1 MWLHDKL
8 AEKLRAVRTQLD
20 GEGKLHSQRQLD
32 GFYATFR
39 SRFGPDQLTNIDGEA
54 LLETMHNSSNR
65 DSLVYWLEF
74 KDDEEC
80 PAIFGSIAGGS
91 ALKFGI
97 YKRKETGAWMT
108 GAAKNQ
114 REMSIEEAIA
124 TARRNRDELLAG
136 VRLLEQLPANADD
149 AQYAELQRSMERE
162 VPDLHHLAWAHKY
175 FSLLYP
181 TKLDDYHSPVY
192 QRFHLIKLLQEPPGG
207 GEDERYAAA
216 GRFVTIAAE
225 LGWHLNHLT
234 RVLNER
240 NKEPYRYWRIGTR
253 DGGTGESHWERMRDG
268 GYVAV
273 GWDALGSLADLTKD
287 RESKEK
293 LRARMQKHYPNT
305 PQALGRKLQEVF
317 DFTVTIEERDIVLAS
332 DGARVLGIGQVTGPY
347 LYDSA
352 LPFPHMRRVKWLALG
367 EWQLPTTEG
376 LRTVAH
382 ELYKYPANRIE
393 VERRILF
400 SSPVEPVPRLRERSP
415 TIPKLDGIPGRIQ
428 ATLERKG
435 QVILYGPPGTGKTYW
450 ARRTACELAALA
462 SAGKPFDQLTT
473 SEQKALVGETEPDA
487 LVRMCTFHP
496 GYGYED
502 FLEGYKPHVVN
513 GQLVFERQIG
523 VFKRLCEDAEKRPDA
538 RFYLVVDEI
547 NRGDIPRIFGELLTL
562 LEKDKRNAAVL
573 LPLSGIPF
581 RVPPNVYLVGTMNTA
596 DRSIALL
603 DTALRRRFGFVELQP
618 DPNVLGSVVV
628 NGIPL
633 GPWLSDLN
641 RRIREHLG
649 HDGRSLQ
656 VGHAYLL
663 EAGKPVADFARLSRI
678 VQDDILPLIEEYC
691 YEDFQALV
699 RILGTGFVD
708 EATQRIRQELFESGQ
723 REALVQALLAPCQ
736 DILASPEAV
745 KAEAATV
752 EGKEEAE
759 TSDEAEEQAEQAE
772 P

>member
-1 MWLHDKL
+1 MWLE
-8 AEKLRAVRTQLD
+8 EKLTAELRTVRSQFD
-20 GEGKLHSQRQLD
+20 AEGKLHSQRQLD
-32 GFYATFR
+32 AFYATFR
-39 SRFGPDQLTNIDGEA
+39 SRFGPDQLANLDGEA

-74 KDDEEC
+74 KDDEEF

-114 REMSIEEAIA
+114 RELSTEEAIV
-124 TARRNRDELLAG
+124 TARRHRDQLLNG
-136 VRLLEQLPANADD
+136 VRLLGRLPGNADD
-149 AQYAELQRSMERE
+149 ARYAELQREVERE
-162 VPDLHHLAWAHKY
+162 APDLHHLAWAHKY

-181 TKLDDYHSPVY
+181 TKLDDYHSPAY
-192 QRFHLIKLLQEPPGG
+192 QRFHLIKLLQEPPGER
-207 GEDERYAAA
+207 EDERYAAA
-216 GRFVTIAAE
+216 GRFVAIADE

-234 RVLNER
+234 RILNDR

-317 DFTVTIEERDIVLAS
+317 DFTVTIEERDVVLAS

-347 LYDSA
+347 LYDPA
-352 LPFPHMRRVKWLALG
+352 IPFPHMRRVKWLALG

-400 SSPVEPVPRLRERSP
+400 ASAVPPVPRQRERSP
-415 TIPKLDGIPGRIQ
+415 AIPKLDGIPGRIQ
-428 ATLERKG
+428 AVLERKG

-462 SAGKPFDQLTT
+462 STGKPFDQLTT
-473 SEQKALVGETEPDA
+473 SDQKALVGEAEPDA

-513 GQLVFERQIG
+513 GQLVFEPRIG
-523 VFKRLCEDAEKRPDA
+523 VFRRLCEDAEKRPDA

-573 LPLSGIPF
+573 LPLSGTPF
-581 RVPPNVYLVGTMNTA
+581 RIPPNVYLLGTMNTA

-618 DPNVLGSVVV
+618 DPNVLGSAVV

-633 GPWLSDLN
+633 RPWLGDLN

-649 HDGRSLQ
+649 RDGRSLQ

-699 RILGTGFVD
+699 RILGTGLVD
-708 EATQRIRQELFESGQ
+708 EAAQRIRQELFESGQ
-723 REALVQALLAPCQ
+723 REALVQALLAPCR

-745 KAEAATV
+745 KAEAATA

-759 TSDEAEEQAEQAE
+759 PGDEAEERAE